1 MKIDFKHK
9 MSAHCENGVVSNLLE
24 FHGIKL
30 SEAMVFGIGS
40 GIYFSHLTMFKL
52 NGLPVTSFRPWPGAI
67 FKRAAR
73 ALKIRIKR
81 KKFRNKE
88 KAMKALDDNLAKGI
102 PTGMAVGVF
111 HLTYFPAPYRFHFNA
126 HNIVCTGRENGH
138 YIISDPTMED
148 FELLSYEDL
157 QRVRFAQGLQA
168 PRGKMYYITNV
179 AKDIDINGA
188 IIRGIKR
195 TVLEMIKLP
204 GPIIGTRG
212 MRFLARRIKKYPL
225 KYDARKAARHLGQIV
240 RMQEEIGTGGA
251 GFRFLYAAFLQ
262 EAGERLNIPELNEQS
277 KKMTE
282 VGDMWRDFAVQ
293 AGRIV
298 KGRNEKESY
307 DTISELLMKIADE
320 EEKIYKELDR
330 IVKTRQC
337 LVS

>member
-1 MKIDFKHK
+1 MRIEFNHK
-9 MSAHCENGVVSNLLE
+9 MSAHCENGVISNLLE

-67 FKRAAR
+67 FRRAAK
-73 ALKIRIKR
+73 ALDLSIKR
-81 KKFRNKE
+81 RKFRNKE
-88 KAMKALDDNLAKGI
+88 KAMNALDANLEKGI

-126 HNIVCTGRENGH
+126 HNIVCVGKENGH

-148 FELLSYEDL
+148 FEMLSYDDL
-157 QRVRFAQGLQA
+157 KRVRYAQGLQA
-168 PRGKMYYITNV
+168 PKGKMYYITNV
-179 AKDIDINGA
+179 GNIDINKA
-188 IIRGIKR
+188 IIKGIKR

-262 EAGERLNIPELNEQS
+262 EAGERLNLPELSEQS
-277 KKMTE
+277 KKMTA
-282 VGDMWRDFAVQ
+282 VGDMWREFAVQ

-298 KGRNEKESY
+298 KNRNDKESF
-307 DTISELLMKIADE
+307 DTISQLLLNIADE
-320 EEKIYKELDR
+320 EEKIYKDLDR
-330 IVKTRQC
+330 IVKGIRK
-337 LVS
+337 